1 MEDDK
6 EIQASDKLLKQAKK
20 YWILLRIKRTLMEE
34 ILYPKKK
41 KKIVGPKKKST

>member
-20 YWILLRIKRTLMEE
+20 YWILLRIKRASMEE
-34 ILYPKKK
+34 ILHPKK